1 VNVQRE
7 IFKVAEYGV
16 NRIMDREPDAFHASP
31 EVNAAFLAL
40 HALDGDG
47 EPEERE
53 LNDETPPPASR
64 EADASDG
71 SGSDGCS
78 READVY
84 SFGVILL
91 QLLFGRRIADVE
103 RQRRKGKLNEA
114 AFRSKHAH
122 KSYAPPP
129 ELQVRPPPNA
139 AQPLAAVEVI

>member
-1 VNVQRE
+1 
-7 IFKVAEYGV
+7 VAEYGV

-53 LNDETPPPASR
+53 LNDETPPPAPASR
-64 EADASDG
+64 EADAGDGSG

-114 AFRSKHAH
+114 AFRSKHAN

-129 ELQVRPPPNA
+129 ELQVRPPPNT
-139 AQPLAAVEVI
+139 AQPVAAVEVI